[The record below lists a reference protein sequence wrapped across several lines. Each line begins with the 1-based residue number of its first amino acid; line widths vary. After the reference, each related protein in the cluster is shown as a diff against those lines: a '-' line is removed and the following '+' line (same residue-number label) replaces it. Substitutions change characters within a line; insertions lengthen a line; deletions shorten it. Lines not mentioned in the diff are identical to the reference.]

1 MITTKHRQ
9 HSLSFKIFLVSS
21 LILAQTNFLVCEQ
34 IDFYNE
40 NNVIVVDGGNLSG
53 YRQSLV
59 KVDIGFGNRL
69 YWAYTNEYGQL
80 VKVTAK
86 HIILQNDTIE
96 PVTSKGRYYP
106 DEAKVPGVE
115 SKNLD
120 EGHVIADSLGGVSN
134 SYNITPQESQLNRYG
149 EQAKMEKLIRES
161 GGCTD
166 FIAIITY
173 PNTQTQ
179 IPSHYSFTFTINDK
193 TYHKEFDN
201 ASNYTS
207 NNTNS
212 NNDFQL
218 EVPKVKQ
225 NIQIISI
232 DKINEFIILKNV
244 SDVPVNLKGWII
256 VSVRGKQ
263 SYTFDTYILKPN
275 QEVKI
280 GDSKKSPVD
289 LYWLEGRGVWNNSKS
304 DPAQLYDS
312 HYNLVSVMED

>member
-1 MITTKHRQ
+1 MISTKHRQ
-9 HSLSFKIFLVSS
+9 QRLSLKIFLLFL
-21 LILAQTNFLVCEQ
+21 LIIAQTNVLFSQ
-34 IDFYNE
+34 QASAYSE
-40 NNVIVVDGGNLSG
+40 NKIIVVDGGNLSG

-59 KVDIGFGNRL
+59 KVDVGFGDRL

-80 VKVTAK
+80 VKIIAK
-86 HIILQNDTIE
+86 HITLQNDATE
-96 PVTSKGRYYP
+96 PVTSKGRYFP

-115 SKNLD
+115 SKDLD

-134 SYNITPQESQLNRYG
+134 AYNITPQESQLNRYG

-179 IPSHYSFTFTINDK
+179 IPCHYAFTFTINDK

-201 ASNYTS
+201 AYTS
-207 NNTNS
+207 NTVNS
-212 NNDFQL
+212 DNDSLQL
-218 EVPKVKQ
+218 NESLCNKNVKIITLDKV
-225 NIQIISI
+225 
-232 DKINEFIILKNV
+232 NEFIILKNL
-244 SDVPVNLKGWII
+244 SDTVIDLKGWII

-280 GDSKKSPVD
+280 GDSKKSTVD
-289 LYWLEGRGVWNNSKS
+289 LYWLEGLGIWNNSKS

-312 HYNLVSVMED
+312 NYNLVSVMED